1 MLRVTLARCV
11 LVLGLIG
18 IGLPVGAG
26 TAVAHG
32 GGLGPEAHVPRI
44 LAVDPPVP
52 GLTVTVIES
61 GARLRLDN
69 QTGQTVDV
77 LSPDGAARGAEPV
90 VAPRATARWHDH
102 RVAAAAADPVPP
114 EASRAW
120 AVPLRVGDQLVTVRG
135 EQVWPPPPSSLSW
148 WLATVAVAMGVAL
161 LGTRAATRPRW
172 APVLAG
178 LTLLV
183 VSAHLVHLVGSA
195 LIIEDRAL
203 LPIVLGAA
211 GPAALAWLL
220 ALVGAGLTL
229 ARRAYGPLLC
239 TLAGGL
245 LALVSA
251 FNANNFGSPVLPFA
265 GPPDLDRAAVAL
277 TVGGGVGLF
286 LVGFTVLSA
295 LTTAETDPRSSE
307 PIP

>member
-1 MLRVTLARCV
+1 VLALALTRCV

-18 IGLPVGAG
+18 VGLPVGAG
-26 TAVAHG
+26 VAAAHG
-32 GGLGPEAHVPRI
+32 DGLGPEAHVPRV

-52 GLTVTVIES
+52 GLAVAVIEA

-77 LSPDGAARGAEPV
+77 LPLDAAARATEPV
-90 VAPRATARWHDH
+90 VAPGATARWHDP

-114 EASRAW
+114 GASRPW
-120 AVPLRVGDQLVTVRG
+120 AVPLRIGDQLVTVHG
-135 EQVWPPPPSSLSW
+135 EQVWPPAPSSLPW
-148 WLATVAVAMGVAL
+148 WSAMVVVAVVMAL
-161 LGTRAATRPRW
+161 LGIRAATRPRW
-172 APVLAG
+172 SPVLAG
-178 LTLLV
+178 STLLIV
-183 VSAHLVHLVGSA
+183 AAHLVHVVGSA
-195 LIIEDRAL
+195 LIVEDQAL

-211 GPAALAWLL
+211 GPAVLAWVL
-220 ALVGAGLTL
+220 ALVGVGLTL

-251 FNANNFGSPVLPFA
+251 FGANNFGSPVLPFA

-286 LVGFTVLSA
+286 MAGLAVVSA
-295 LTTAETDPRSSE
+295 LTADDARPTRL
-307 PIP
+307 

>member
-1 MLRVTLARCV
+1 
-11 LVLGLIG
+11 
-18 IGLPVGAG
+18 
-26 TAVAHG
+26 
-32 GGLGPEAHVPRI
+32 
-44 LAVDPPVP
+44 
-52 GLTVTVIES
+52 
-61 GARLRLDN
+61 
-69 QTGQTVDV
+69 
-77 LSPDGAARGAEPV
+77 
-90 VAPRATARWHDH
+90 
-102 RVAAAAADPVPP
+102 
-114 EASRAW
+114 
-120 AVPLRVGDQLVTVRG
+120 
-135 EQVWPPPPSSLSW
+135 
-148 WLATVAVAMGVAL
+148 
-161 LGTRAATRPRW
+161 
-172 APVLAG
+172 
-178 LTLLV
+178 
-183 VSAHLVHLVGSA
+183 
-195 LIIEDRAL
+195 

-295 LTTAETDPRSSE
+295 LTTADTRSTQL
-307 PIP
+307 